1 MTSSAIDLRLFRI
14 IKAPGT
20 VSGDAAQQEGVV
32 MILAPQEV
40 FVLGQLRRQTDFVA
54 SRTELRA
61 FVQGLEKG
69 LFVEIRFAFDELLV
83 DELKKAIG
91 AKSKRIMNRLVNGV
105 VSVTPRAV
113 DVVDRMAGGAGYAR
127 LGCGM
132 FFQVEIR
139 IIESAAEEWHDI
151 VTAGAPAGS
160 FHISVA
166 FEANLASFTNAE
178 QVGLVV
184 ER

>member
-20 VSGDAAQQEGVV
+20 VSGDAAQEEGVV

-61 FVQGLEKG
+61 FVQWLETG

-83 DELKKAIG
+83 DELEKAIG
-91 AKSKRIMNRLVNGV
+91 AKSKRIMNRLGNGV
-105 VSVTPRAV
+105 GRGSPRACA
-113 DVVDRMAGGAGYAR
+113 VVGRMGGG
-127 LGCGM
+127 GG
-132 FFQVEIR
+132 
-139 IIESAAEEWHDI
+139 
-151 VTAGAPAGS
+151 
-160 FHISVA
+160 
-166 FEANLASFTNAE
+166 
-178 QVGLVV
+178 
-184 ER
+184 